1 METKTVIHCL
11 TTLFSLFGM
20 PNYIHS
26 DQGRSF
32 LLGKMRE
39 FLHSHGIANS
49 QTAPYNP
56 RCNSQVERYSV
67 VLWRS
72 IQLLLRSH
80 GLPDSQWE
88 DVLTDVLHASRYLLC
103 TATNCTSHERM
114 FTYLLS
120 HPLFLLYLPSWSQDL
135 F

>member
-72 IQLLLRSH
+72 IQLPLRSH
-80 GLPDSQWE
+80 GLPDSRWE
-88 DVLTDVLHASRYLLC
+88 DVLTDVIHVSRSLLC
-103 TATNCTSHERM
+103 TAIALRMSACLHIRVSHQ
-114 FTYLLS
+114 LAL
-120 HPLFLLYLPSWSQDL
+120 LFLPG
-135 F
+135 